1 VPNVVWLPEALE
13 DPRRLHE
20 FLATNNPEAAG
31 KAIGR
36 IALVARQLEEFP
48 EIGQPMDDGVR
59 RQVFIQFGAGACV
72 VRYRSDSERNL
83 VVMRVWHSREEREG

>member
-20 FLATNNPEAAG
+20 FLATNSPEAAG

-59 RQVFIQFGAGACV
+59 RQVFIQFGAGAYV